1 MRQIILDT
9 ETTGLEPSQGH
20 RTIELA
26 SVEVLSRRMTG
37 NHFHRYLNP
46 GRKSDDAAR
55 QVHGIEDEFLLDKPK
70 FAEIAKE
77 FTDYISGAELIIH
90 NAPFD
95 LAFLNNELGLAG
107 FKTVQDYVASVT
119 DTLVL
124 AKELHPGKRN
134 NLNALCDRYQIDN
147 SKRTLHGALL
157 DAELLGEVYLAMTRG
172 QESLIMDLEAP
183 PPWEA
188 GDDAV
193 RRQHNLVVQCAS
205 DEELAEHEKVLAN
218 IGKESKGSAL
228 WDALTSASKKSCST
242 VP

>member
-20 RTIELA
+20 RIIELA
-26 SVEVLSRRMTG
+26 GVEVFSRRMTG

-46 GRKSDDAAR
+46 GRKSDDAAK
-55 QVHGIEDEFLLDKPK
+55 QVHGIEDDFLLDKPK
-70 FAEIAKE
+70 FPEIAKE
-77 FTDYISGAELIIH
+77 FVDYISGAELIIH

-95 LAFLNNELGLAG
+95 LGFLNNELGLAG
-107 FKTVQDYVASVT
+107 FKTVQDYAASVT
-119 DTLVL
+119 DTLVV

-172 QESLIMDLEAP
+172 QESLLMDLEAP
-183 PPWEA
+183 RAHDEIETA
-188 GDDAV
+188 ALI
-193 RRQHNLVVQCAS
+193 NLIIQYA
-205 DEELAEHEKVLAN
+205 DETELAAHEKVLAN
-218 IGKESKGSAL
+218 IAKESKGPAL
-228 WDALTSASKKSCST
+228 WQVVSLNL
-242 VP
+242 

>member
-20 RTIELA
+20 RIIELA
-26 SVEVLSRRMTG
+26 GAEVLSRRMTG

-46 GRKSDDAAR
+46 GRKSDEAAK

-77 FTDYISGAELIIH
+77 FVEYISGAELIIH

-107 FKTVQDYVASVT
+107 FKSVQDYVASVT
-119 DTLVL
+119 DTLVV

-134 NLNALCDRYQIDN
+134 NLNALCDRYQVDN

-157 DAELLGEVYLAMTRG
+157 DAQLLGEVYLAMTRG
-172 QESLIMDLEAP
+172 QESLIMELEAP
-183 PPWEA
+183 RPQDTGNGAAKRQFNLLIQYA
-188 GDDAV
+188 G
-193 RRQHNLVVQCAS
+193 
-205 DEELAEHEKVLAN
+205 DEELAEHEQVLAH
-218 IGKESKGSAL
+218 IAKESKATPLWQAL
-228 WDALTSASKKSCST
+228 LSE
-242 VP
+242 

>member
-20 RTIELA
+20 RIIELA
-26 SVEVLSRRMTG
+26 GVEVLSRRMTG

-46 GRKSDDAAR
+46 ERTSDAAAK
-55 QVHGIEDEFLLDKPK
+55 QVHGIEDDFLLDKPK
-70 FAEIAKE
+70 FPEVAKE
-77 FTDYISGAELIIH
+77 FIDYISGAELIIH

-107 FKTVQDYVASVT
+107 FKTVQDYADSVT
-119 DTLVL
+119 DTLVV

-183 PPWEA
+183 PAREESEIA
-188 GDDAV
+188 IDVDIV
-193 RRQHNLVVQCAS
+193 IRHAS
-205 DEELAEHEKVLAN
+205 AEELAAHERVLAN
-218 IGKESKGSAL
+218 IAKESKGMAL
-228 WDALTSASKKSCST
+228 WQALTS
-242 VP
+242 

>member
-20 RTIELA
+20 RIIELA
-26 SVEVLSRRMTG
+26 GVEVFSRRMTG

-46 GRKSDDAAR
+46 GRKSDEAAK
-55 QVHGIEDEFLLDKPK
+55 QVHGIEDDFLLDKAK
-70 FAEIAKE
+70 FPEIAKE
-77 FTDYISGAELIIH
+77 FVDYIAGAELIIH

-95 LAFLNNELGLAG
+95 LGFLNNELGLAG

-119 DTLVL
+119 DTLVV

-183 PPWEA
+183 SA
-188 GDDAV
+188 K
-193 RRQHNLVVQCAS
+193 
-205 DEELAEHEKVLAN
+205 EELQGMIHADILVIRANEAELAAHERVLAN
-218 IGKESKGSAL
+218 IAKESKGKAVWQL
-228 WDALTSASKKSCST
+228 AVAEA
-242 VP
+242 

>member
-20 RTIELA
+20 RIIELA
-26 SVEVLSRRMTG
+26 GVEVLSRRMTG

-46 GRKSDDAAR
+46 ERKSDDAAK
-55 QVHGIEDEFLLDKPK
+55 QVHGIEDDFLLDKPK

-77 FTDYISGAELIIH
+77 FVDYISGAELIIH

-107 FKTVQDYVASVT
+107 LKTVQDYVGSVT
-119 DTLVL
+119 DTLVV

-157 DAELLGEVYLAMTRG
+157 DAELLGDVYLAMTRG
-172 QESLIMDLEAP
+172 QESLIMDLEASP
-183 PPWEA
+183 PTSA
-188 GDDAV
+188 SGDTLN
-193 RRQHNLVVQCAS
+193 RQFNLVVHYAS
-205 DEELAEHEKVLAN
+205 DEELAEHDKVLAN
-218 IGKESKGSAL
+218 IGKESKGNAL
-228 WDALTSASKKSCST
+228 WLALTPA
-242 VP
+242 

>member
-1 MRQIILDT
+1 MRQIVLDT

-20 RTIELA
+20 RIIELA
-26 SVEVLSRRMTG
+26 GVEVLSRRMTG
-37 NHFHRYLNP
+37 NRFHRYLNP
-46 GRKSDDAAR
+46 ARKSDDAAK

-77 FTDYISGAELIIH
+77 FIDYVSGAELIIH
-90 NAPFD
+90 NASFD

-107 FKTVQDYVASVT
+107 FDPVQDYVGRVT
-119 DTLVL
+119 DTLVV

-183 PPWEA
+183 PLPEYR
-188 GDDAV
+188 GDEV
-193 RRQHNLVVQCAS
+193 LRQLNLIVQYAS

-218 IGKESKGSAL
+218 IGNENKGNTL
-228 WDALTSASKKSCST
+228 WHALTS
-242 VP
+242 V

>member
-9 ETTGLEPSQGH
+9 ETTGLDPAQGH
-20 RTIELA
+20 RIIELA
-26 SVEVLSRRMTG
+26 GVEVLSRRMTG

-46 GRKSDDAAR
+46 ERKSDEAAK
-55 QVHGIEDEFLLDKPK
+55 QVHGIEDDFLLDKAK

-77 FTDYISGAELIIH
+77 IIEFVSGAELIIH

-95 LAFLNNELGLAG
+95 LGFLNNELELAG

-119 DTLVL
+119 DTLLV

-134 NLNALCDRYQIDN
+134 NLNALCDRYQVNN

-172 QESLIMDLEAP
+172 QESLIMDLESPRAK
-183 PPWEA
+183 EEIENA
-188 GDDAV
+188 VVADIVIQYATDA
-193 RRQHNLVVQCAS
+193 
-205 DEELAEHEKVLAN
+205 ELAAHERVLAN
-218 IGKESKGSAL
+218 IAKESKGMAL
-228 WDALTSASKKSCST
+228 WQALNNA
-242 VP
+242 

>member
-1 MRQIILDT
+1 MSTRQIILDT

-20 RTIELA
+20 RIIELA
-26 SVEVLSRRMTG
+26 GVEVLSRRMTG

-46 GRKSDDAAR
+46 LRKSDDAAK
-55 QVHGIEDEFLLDKPK
+55 QVHGIEDDFLLDKPK
-70 FAEIAKE
+70 FAEIANE
-77 FTDYISGAELIIH
+77 FVDYIAGAELIIH

-107 FKTVQDYVASVT
+107 LKTVQDYVAAVT
-119 DTLVL
+119 DTLLV

-172 QESLIMDLEAP
+172 QESLIIDLEAP
-183 PPWEA
+183 TTKEVFDRPLQQDIIIHYASAAELEA
-188 GDDAV
+188 
-193 RRQHNLVVQCAS
+193 
-205 DEELAEHEKVLAN
+205 HERVLAN
-218 IGKESKGSAL
+218 IAKESKGKAL
-228 WDALTSASKKSCST
+228 WQVLQ
-242 VP
+242 

>member
-20 RTIELA
+20 RIIELA
-26 SVEVLSRRMTG
+26 GIEVLSRHMTG
-37 NHFHRYLNP
+37 DRFHRYLNP
-46 GRKSDDAAR
+46 GRNSDDAAK

-70 FAEIAKE
+70 FTEIAKE
-77 FTDYISGAELIIH
+77 FIDYVSGAELIIH

-107 FKTVQDYVASVT
+107 FETVHYYVAGVT
-119 DTLVL
+119 DTLVV

-134 NLNALCDRYQIDN
+134 NLNALCDRYQIGH

-172 QESLIMDLEAP
+172 QESLIMDLDAAP
-183 PPWEA
+183 LRQA
-188 GDDAV
+188 GGDEV
-193 RRQHNLVVQCAS
+193 LRQYNLVVQYAS
-205 DEELAEHEKVLAN
+205 DEELFEHEKVLAN
-218 IGKESKGSAL
+218 IGKESKRNAL
-228 WDALTSASKKSCST
+228 WLALATG
-242 VP
+242 

>member
-9 ETTGLEPSQGH
+9 ETTGLDPAQGH
-20 RTIELA
+20 RIIELA
-26 SVEVLSRRMTG
+26 GVEVLSRRMTG

-46 GRKSDDAAR
+46 ERKSDEAAK
-55 QVHGIEDEFLLDKPK
+55 QVHGIEDDFLLDKAK

-77 FTDYISGAELIIH
+77 FIEFVSGAELIIH

-95 LAFLNNELGLAG
+95 LGFLNNELELAG

-119 DTLVL
+119 DTLLV

-134 NLNALCDRYQIDN
+134 NLNALCDRYQVNN

-172 QESLIMDLEAP
+172 QESLIMDLETPRAK
-183 PPWEA
+183 EEIENA
-188 GDDAV
+188 VVADIVIQYATDA
-193 RRQHNLVVQCAS
+193 
-205 DEELAEHEKVLAN
+205 ELAAHERVLAN
-218 IGKESKGSAL
+218 IAKESKGMAL
-228 WDALTSASKKSCST
+228 WQALNNA
-242 VP
+242 

>member
-1 MRQIILDT
+1 MTTRQIILDT
-9 ETTGLEPSQGH
+9 ETTGLEPAQGH
-20 RTIELA
+20 RIIELA
-26 SVEVLSRRMTG
+26 GVEVLSRRMTG

-55 QVHGIEDEFLLDKPK
+55 QIHGIEDDFLLDKPK
-70 FAEIAKE
+70 FGEIAKE
-77 FTDYISGAELIIH
+77 FVDYIAGAELIIH

-107 FKTVQDYVASVT
+107 FKPIQDYAATVT
-119 DTLVL
+119 DTLVV

-172 QESLIMDLEAP
+172 QESLIIDLETPAAKELFDRP
-183 PPWEA
+183 LQQDIIIRYAIEA
-188 GDDAV
+188 
-193 RRQHNLVVQCAS
+193 
-205 DEELAEHEKVLAN
+205 ELAAHQRVLAN
-218 IGKESKGSAL
+218 IAKESKGNAL
-228 WDALTSASKKSCST
+228 WQGLQ
-242 VP
+242 